1 MLKEFKEFAI
11 KGNMLDMAVGVI
23 IGGAFSGLV
32 TELVNSVVMPLLS
45 IFTGKLDFS
54 QLFIAMDGKPYATLA
69 DAEAAGASVVAY
81 GSFISQVL
89 NFLIMA
95 FVVFLFVKAINR
107 LRDYG
112 KQPEAPA
119 PAPTT
124 KKCPF
129 CLSEI
134 PLSASRCPHCTSD
147 LSEAT
152 DSPEAAGAEA

>member
-32 TELVNSVVMPLLS
+32 TALVNSVIMPLLS
-45 IFTGKLDFS
+45 VFTGKLDFS
-54 QLFIAMDGKPYATLA
+54 QLFIAMDGKAYATLA
-69 DAEAAGASVVAY
+69 EAEAAGASVVAY

-95 FVVFLFVKAINR
+95 FVVFLFVKTINR
-107 LRDYG
+107 IREQG
-112 KQPEAPA
+112 KKEEAPA
-119 PAPTT
+119 APTV
-124 KKCPF
+124 KKCPY

-134 PLSASRCPHCTSD
+134 PVAATRCAHCTSELAD
-147 LSEAT
+147 EGVKT
-152 DSPEAAGAEA
+152 EG

>member
-23 IGGAFSGLV
+23 IGSAFSGLV
-32 TELVNSVVMPLLS
+32 TALVNSVIMPLLS
-45 IFTGKLDFS
+45 VFTGKLDFS
-54 QLFIAMDGKPYATLA
+54 QLFIAMDGKAYATLA
-69 DAEAAGASVVAY
+69 EAEAAGASIVAY

-95 FVVFLFVKAINR
+95 FVVFMFVKGMNR
-107 LRDYG
+107 IRDHG
-112 KQPEAPA
+112 KKEEAPA
-119 PAPTT
+119 PAPAPAT

-134 PLSASRCPHCTSD
+134 ALEASRCPHCTSD
-147 LSEAT
+147 LKEAQ
-152 DSPEAAGAEA
+152 

>member
-23 IGGAFSGLV
+23 IGSAFSGLV
-32 TELVNSVVMPLLS
+32 TALVNSVIMPLLS
-45 IFTGKLDFS
+45 VFTGKLDFS
-54 QLFIAMDGKPYATLA
+54 QLFIAMDGKAYATLA
-69 DAEAAGASVVAY
+69 EAEAAGASIVAY

-95 FVVFLFVKAINR
+95 FVVFMFVKGMNR
-107 LRDYG
+107 IRDHG
-112 KQPEAPA
+112 KKAAAPA
-119 PAPTT
+119 PAPAT

-134 PLSASRCPHCTSD
+134 ALEASRCPHCTSD
-147 LSEAT
+147 LKEAQ
-152 DSPEAAGAEA
+152 

>member
-23 IGGAFSGLV
+23 IGGAFSNLV
-32 TELVNSVVMPLLS
+32 TALVNSVVMPLLS

-54 QLFIAMDGKPYATLA
+54 QLFIAMDGQAYQTLA
-69 DAEAAGASVVAY
+69 EAEAAGASVVAY

-95 FVVFLFVKAINR
+95 FVVFLFVKTINR
-107 LRDYG
+107 MRDHG
-112 KQPEAPA
+112 KQPEA

-134 PLSASRCPHCTSD
+134 PLQASRCPHCTSD
-147 LSEAT
+147 VSEAL
-152 DSPEAAGAEA
+152 AGAETAAQ

>member
-23 IGGAFSGLV
+23 IGGAFSNLV
-32 TELVNSVVMPLLS
+32 TALVNSVIMPLLS
-45 IFTGKLDFS
+45 VFTGKLDFS
-54 QLFIAMDGKPYATLA
+54 QLFIAMDGQAYPTLA

-95 FVVFLFVKAINR
+95 FVVFLFVKTMNKM
-107 LRDYG
+107 RDHN
-112 KQPEAPA
+112 KQPEAA

-134 PLSASRCPHCTSD
+134 PLQASRCPHCTSD
-147 LSEAT
+147 LSEA
-152 DSPEAAGAEA
+152 SAAAEGTTPAEA

>member
-23 IGGAFSGLV
+23 IGSAFSGLV
-32 TELVNSVVMPLLS
+32 TALVNSVIMPLLS

-54 QLFIAMDGKPYATLA
+54 QLFIAMDGKAYATLA
-69 DAEAAGASVVAY
+69 EAEAAGASVVAY

-95 FVVFLFVKAINR
+95 FVVFLFVKTINR
-107 LRDYG
+107 MRERG
-112 KQPEAPA
+112 KKEEVPA
-119 PAPTT
+119 APTV
-124 KKCPF
+124 KKCPY

-134 PLSASRCPHCTSD
+134 PVAATRCAHCTSQLTD
-147 LSEAT
+147 EEAVT
-152 DSPEAAGAEA
+152 EG

>member
-23 IGGAFSGLV
+23 IGSAFSGLV
-32 TELVNSVVMPLLS
+32 TALVNSVIMPLLS
-45 IFTGKLDFS
+45 VFTGKLDFS
-54 QLFIAMDGKPYATLA
+54 QLFIAMDGKAYATLA
-69 DAEAAGASVVAY
+69 EAEAAGASIVAY

-95 FVVFLFVKAINR
+95 FVVFMFVKGMNR
-107 LRDYG
+107 IRDHG
-112 KQPEAPA
+112 KKEEAPA
-119 PAPTT
+119 PAPAT

-134 PLSASRCPHCTSD
+134 ALEASRCPHCTSD
-147 LSEAT
+147 LKEAQ
-152 DSPEAAGAEA
+152 

>member
-23 IGGAFSGLV
+23 IGSAFSGLV
-32 TELVNSVVMPLLS
+32 TALVNSVIMPLLS
-45 IFTGKLDFS
+45 VFTGKLDFS
-54 QLFIAMDGKPYATLA
+54 QLFIAMDGKAYATLA
-69 DAEAAGASVVAY
+69 EAEAAGASIVAY

-95 FVVFLFVKAINR
+95 FVVFMFVKGMNR
-107 LRDYG
+107 IRDHV
-112 KQPEAPA
+112 KKEDAPA
-119 PAPTT
+119 PAPAT

-134 PLSASRCPHCTSD
+134 ALEASRCPHCTSD
-147 LSEAT
+147 LKEAL
-152 DSPEAAGAEA
+152 

>member
-32 TELVNSVVMPLLS
+32 TSLVNSVVMPLLS
-45 IFTGKLDFS
+45 VFTGKLDFS
-54 QLFIAMDGKPYATLA
+54 QLFIAMDGNHYATLA

-89 NFLIMA
+89 NFVIMA
-95 FVVFLFVKAINR
+95 FVVFLFVRMINK
-107 LRDYG
+107 LRSSG
-112 KQPEAPA
+112 KKEEAPA

-124 KKCPF
+124 KKCPY
-129 CLSEI
+129 CASEI
-134 PLSASRCPHCTSD
+134 AIEATRCPHCTSE
-147 LSEAT
+147 LEPVKIHA
-152 DSPEAAGAEA
+152 